1 MVLFQHVLV
10 VFEPWRLKCDKKQR
24 IQPLCGVKKALQL
37 SGICGCMYVYLWGW
51 DRSLNIVFI
60 VCKTKLNRGES
71 ALSLGKKTHSELS
84 FIATERI
91 KYPHNLV

>member
-1 MVLFQHVLV
+1 
-10 VFEPWRLKCDKKQR
+10 
-24 IQPLCGVKKALQL
+24 
-37 SGICGCMYVYLWGW
+37 MYVCVFMGVG
-51 DRSLNIVFI
+51 SLNIVFI